1 LPDPTSG
8 AAPIIPNRRLYSP
21 AETQELL
28 GVSHATLYRLIK
40 AGKLV
45 KVKIFARTGITAESI
60 DRLCAGGAE

>member
-1 LPDPTSG
+1 LPNPTPT

-40 AGKLV
+40 AGKLA
-45 KVKIFARTGITAESI
+45 KVKMLGRTGITADSI
-60 DRLCAGGAE
+60 DRLCAGEAE